1 MYEDIPKSRSPYAGM
16 TMKHIIAARLTT
28 NPAGI
33 NETVTASL
41 SPTESRRNW
50 NIQRNLSMKT
60 FRPFIDK
67 TRVVLPFD
75 TKNSQAARHAEFQR
89 QLVMPWQSQF
99 MHTPMDGTRLNNPA
113 QQSFIKQRR
122 LSVPNTY
129 GQFYAFMHALSAA
142 FGTLQQ

>member
-1 MYEDIPKSRSPYAGM
+1 MYEDIPKRKSPYAGM
-16 TMKHIIAARLTT
+16 TMKHIIAARLKT

-41 SPTESRRNW
+41 SPEESARNW

-75 TKNSQAARHAEFQR
+75 TQGSQAARHAEFQR
-89 QLVMPWQSQF
+89 QLVMPWQSRF
-99 MHTPMDGTRLNNPA
+99 MPSDPARLNNPA

-122 LSVPNTY
+122 LTIPNTY